1 MKWEYVE
8 EVYRE
13 VDDVVNEFINVINDD
28 FCLIV
33 LCMEE
38 DNVKGLKVEICYSY
52 ED

>member
-13 VDDVVNEFINVINDD
+13 VDEVVNEFIIVVKNG
-28 FCLIV
+28 FFLIV
-33 LCMEE
+33 LYMER
-38 DNVKGLKVEICYSY
+38 DNVKGLKMEICFSY